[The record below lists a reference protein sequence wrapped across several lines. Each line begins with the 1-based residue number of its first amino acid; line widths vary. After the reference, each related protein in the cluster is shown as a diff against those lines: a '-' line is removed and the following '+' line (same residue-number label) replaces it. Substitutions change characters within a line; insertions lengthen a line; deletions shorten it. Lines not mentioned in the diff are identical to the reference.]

1 MMHEFFSQ
9 LGITYGYYFGYGFLA
24 LLLVA
29 GAMWIIYAGTD
40 VQKRILVALPVCVI
54 VLTLLN
60 PVYYKLAGL
69 TADYTYARS
78 YWNVPFFLILACM
91 WAALVRKTG
100 KSNGIGISA
109 VMVLMI
115 LLWGYGLGSVN
126 REHNLFYV
134 RDNIYRVPQNTVD
147 IADMITNDCDG
158 EPVVYAPA
166 DICRFMRTYDADIK
180 LVYHDWWKEL
190 SIDYGTYSVDDEELI
205 INYQTVYDFIN
216 SDEINYK
223 AIMQLQK
230 LTGWNYVVLKEDGS
244 RSVMQTEY
252 GLVRLGTVDG
262 YNIYKNAY

>member
-1 MMHEFFSQ
+1 
-9 LGITYGYYFGYGFLA
+9 
-24 LLLVA
+24 
-29 GAMWIIYAGTD
+29 
-40 VQKRILVALPVCVI
+40 
-54 VLTLLN
+54 
-60 PVYYKLAGL
+60 
-69 TADYTYARS
+69 
-78 YWNVPFFLILACM
+78 
-91 WAALVRKTG
+91 
-100 KSNGIGISA
+100 
-109 VMVLMI
+109 
-115 LLWGYGLGSVN
+115 
-126 REHNLFYV
+126 
-134 RDNIYRVPQNTVD
+134 
-147 IADMITNDCDG
+147 
-158 EPVVYAPA
+158 
-166 DICRFMRTYDADIK
+166 MRTYDADIK